1 MKTNYTEKLICA
13 TCGSDSHFEFNEDKS
28 YIKCINCN
36 REYLGGY
43 DELVDFNQETL
54 EKVKQQ
60 IAQDAENEI
69 LINLKNAFKN
79 NKNIKIK

>member
-1 MKTNYTEKLICA
+1 MKTKYTKKLTCA

-43 DELVDFNQETL
+43 EELVSFNQEII

-60 IAQDAENEI
+60 IAQEAKNEI
-69 LINLKNAFKN
+69 LEHFKN
-79 NKNIKIK
+79 NKNIKLK

>member
-1 MKTNYTEKLICA
+1 MKTKYTEKLICA

-43 DELVDFNQETL
+43 NELLELNRDTI

-60 IAQDAENEI
+60 IAQEAKSEI
-69 LINLKNAFKN
+69 LNQMKEAFKN